1 MQAFNQWP
9 GDLCG
14 QVTSVTFDCGD
25 YMHVAIVPG
34 STDCYVAG
42 NRPFAGLSHV
52 LGYHL
57 ATDRRMA
64 SHLRVHSDH
73 KALSTL

>member
-1 MQAFNQWP
+1 MAKT
-9 GDLCG
+9 
-14 QVTSVTFDCGD
+14 QVTSVTCDWRD
-25 YMHVAIVPG
+25 YNVAIVPG
-34 STDCYVAG
+34 STYCYVAG
-42 NRPFAGLSHV
+42 NRLFAGLSHV
-52 LGYHL
+52 LRYHL